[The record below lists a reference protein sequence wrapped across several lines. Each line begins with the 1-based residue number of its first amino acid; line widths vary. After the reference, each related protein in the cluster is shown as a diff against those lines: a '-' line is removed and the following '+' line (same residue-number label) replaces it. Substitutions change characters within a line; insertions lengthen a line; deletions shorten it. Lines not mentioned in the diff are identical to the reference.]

1 MRAEPK
7 IVTAFSTD
15 ASVSNP
21 SINSPMMRNTRH
33 GSVLV
38 KSTRGPDCCRS
49 FSSSVTGEKSRMAS
63 SIVRVVTA
71 GFAGLCC
78 DGGVR
83 PALRCPSSVLCLS
96 PSSAFFSAEAITSG
110 LSFLPPAVRAR
121 VDRMPPGFVGRALD
135 LSFLFFIGGRWRGL
149 GCSLHRETKLR
160 GSAQSP
166 PGDGA
171 QVVMIIADGVR
182 PDALGRSIDGG
193 HLPALAALREEGHLS
208 TITSAF
214 PSVTGP
220 AYAPFLMGRYPGSIG
235 LPGLRWYD
243 RSRRIARLSGHARS
257 YVGPEMRFV
266 DRDIDRASPTIFE
279 LAKPSLGALSVIGRG
294 LRRRERIGQSPAF
307 VARAAATH
315 FRGNVR
321 GWLAIDRLV
330 GEEAALRLRTQRTR
344 FAFIALTGIDKTSHA
359 EGHDAQIVSDA
370 MRIVDDT
377 VAQIRSDA
385 ERDGRWKKMSLWVGS
400 DHGHSPVR
408 EHEDLVALLSEWG
421 YSTLSHP
428 WAFNTSADIAVMV
441 SGNAM
446 AHLYLNID
454 QKTRPWWPA
463 LGGRWNDL
471 SERLLSRQSVDLLIL
486 PTGPASCEIRGRGRG
501 SATLAW
507 SESRYSLS

>member
-1 MRAEPK
+1 
-7 IVTAFSTD
+7 
-15 ASVSNP
+15 
-21 SINSPMMRNTRH
+21 
-33 GSVLV
+33 
-38 KSTRGPDCCRS
+38 
-49 FSSSVTGEKSRMAS
+49 
-63 SIVRVVTA
+63 
-71 GFAGLCC
+71 
-78 DGGVR
+78 
-83 PALRCPSSVLCLS
+83 
-96 PSSAFFSAEAITSG
+96 
-110 LSFLPPAVRAR
+110 
-121 VDRMPPGFVGRALD
+121 
-135 LSFLFFIGGRWRGL
+135 
-149 GCSLHRETKLR
+149 
-160 GSAQSP
+160 
-166 PGDGA
+166 
-171 QVVMIIADGVR
+171 MIIADGVR
-182 PDALGRSIDGG
+182 PDALGRSIAGG
-193 HLPALAALREEGHLS
+193 HLPALAALRDEGQLS
-208 TITSAF
+208 TVTSAF

-243 RSRRIARLSGHARS
+243 RSRRIARLTGHARS
-257 YVGPEMRFV
+257 YVGAEMRFV

-330 GEEAALRLRTQRTR
+330 GEEAALRLRTQRVR

-359 EGHDAQIVSDA
+359 EGHDAPIVGDA

-385 ERDGRWKKMSLWVGS
+385 ERDGRWGKMSLWVGS

-408 EHEDLVALLSEWG
+408 EHEDLVALFAEWG
-421 YSTLSHP
+421 FSTLAHP
-428 WAFNTSADIAVMV
+428 WAFNSSADIAVMV

-446 AHLYLNID
+446 THLYLELE

-463 LGGRWNDL
+463 LRGRWNDL
-471 SERLLSRQSVDLLIL
+471 VERLLSRASVDLLIL
-486 PTGPASCEIRGRGRG
+486 PTGPASCEIRARGRG

-507 SESRYSLS
+507 GESRYSYAPGSGDPLGIGEQTSVSEGEAYEATIESDYPDALVQIAHLIASPRSGDIILSAARDWDYRARYEPIPHVSSHGALHREHMLVPLLLNRPATGIPRRTVDVMPSALTALGITVPKTLDGISYF

>member
-1 MRAEPK
+1 
-7 IVTAFSTD
+7 
-15 ASVSNP
+15 
-21 SINSPMMRNTRH
+21 
-33 GSVLV
+33 
-38 KSTRGPDCCRS
+38 
-49 FSSSVTGEKSRMAS
+49 
-63 SIVRVVTA
+63 
-71 GFAGLCC
+71 
-78 DGGVR
+78 
-83 PALRCPSSVLCLS
+83 
-96 PSSAFFSAEAITSG
+96 
-110 LSFLPPAVRAR
+110 
-121 VDRMPPGFVGRALD
+121 
-135 LSFLFFIGGRWRGL
+135 
-149 GCSLHRETKLR
+149 
-160 GSAQSP
+160 
-166 PGDGA
+166 
-171 QVVMIIADGVR
+171 MIIADGVR
-182 PDALGRSIDGG
+182 PDTLAHAIDGG
-193 HLPALAALREEGHLS
+193 NLPALAALREEGQLS
-208 TITSAF
+208 TVTSAF

-257 YVGPEMRFV
+257 YVGAEMRFV
-266 DRDIDRASPTIFE
+266 DRDIDRASPTVFE

-294 LRRRERIGQSPAF
+294 LKRGERIGKSPAF

-330 GEEAALRLRTQRTR
+330 GEEAALHLRTQRTR

-359 EGHDAQIVSDA
+359 EGHGAPIVGDA

-377 VAQIRSDA
+377 VAQIRADA

-408 EHEDLVALLSEWG
+408 EHEDLVALFSGWG

-446 AHLYLNID
+446 AHLYLDID

-463 LGGRWNDL
+463 LGGRWNDVL
-471 SERLLSRQSVDLLIL
+471 ERLLSRASADLMIL
-486 PTGPASCEIRGRGRG
+486 PVSPGSCEIRGSGRG
-501 SATLAW
+501 SATLTW
-507 SESRYSLS
+507 SEARYSYKPVTGDPLGIGSQASLSDEQAYDVTIASDYPDALVQIAHLIASPRSGDIILSAARDWDYRARYEPIPHVSSHGALHREHMLVPLLLNRPAAGTPRRTVDVMPSALAALGITAPKTLDGISFF